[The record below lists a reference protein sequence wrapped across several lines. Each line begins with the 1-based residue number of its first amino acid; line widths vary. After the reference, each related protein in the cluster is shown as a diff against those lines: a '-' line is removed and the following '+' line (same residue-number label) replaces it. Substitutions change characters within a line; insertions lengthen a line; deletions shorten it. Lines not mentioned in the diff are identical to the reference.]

1 MKGILIDRESG
12 DLSVVGGSM
21 IVGEND
27 AQVAEELLL
36 ANRGDFKEYPLLGGE
51 VGRMLGGERDVMWA
65 PRVKKMLR
73 ACGLEVSRIRVTEQ
87 EIMIE

>member
-1 MKGILIDRESG
+1 MDRATG

-27 AQVAEELLL
+27 AQVAEELLV

-51 VGRMLGGERDVMWA
+51 VGKMLGGERDVMWA

>member
-1 MKGILIDRESG
+1 MIDRATG

-27 AQVAEELLL
+27 AQVAEELLV

-51 VGRMLGGERDVMWA
+51 VGKMLGGERDVMWA

>member
-1 MKGILIDRESG
+1 MKGLLIDRESG
-12 DLSVVGGSM
+12 DLAVVNGGM
-21 IVGEND
+21 VVGEND

-36 ANRGDFKEYPLLGGE
+36 SNRGDFKEYPMLGGE
-51 VGRMLGGERDVMWA
+51 VGKMLGGERDVMWA

-73 ACGLEVSRIRVTEQ
+73 ACGLEVNRVSVTEQ

>member
-1 MKGILIDRESG
+1 MKGILIDRATG
-12 DLSVVGGSM
+12 DLAIAGGKM
-21 IVGEND
+21 QIGEND

-51 VGRMLGGERDVMWA
+51 VGKMLGGERDVMWA
-65 PRVKKMLR
+65 PRVKKMLK